1 MPGPWSP
8 IFAHRSCVRGRLLG
22 DGLSTSYEHDL
33 GGGALRRTM
42 SATLLAMTDEPPII
56 KLDVNA
62 SDAAAARALI
72 KGMLETDGTE
82 YQIELP
88 EDTDELGRLILALAH
103 EAALLALQVH
113 HDHSEMSAVR
123 IVDMLASSEPRRGL
137 RVVGPDDKP

>member
-1 MPGPWSP
+1 LVSASGACS
-8 IFAHRSCVRGRLLG
+8 FVLASTLR
-22 DGLSTSYEHDL
+22 DDLSVLFDL
-33 GGGALRRTM
+33 RPAQPARDMRRVTIG
-42 SATLLAMTDEPPII
+42 ATLLAMTDQPPII

-62 SDAAAARALI
+62 SDAAAARTLI

-103 EAALLALQVH
+103 EAALLAIQVH
-113 HDHSEMSAVR
+113 HDHPEMSAVR

-137 RVVGPDDKP
+137 RVVGPDDNP